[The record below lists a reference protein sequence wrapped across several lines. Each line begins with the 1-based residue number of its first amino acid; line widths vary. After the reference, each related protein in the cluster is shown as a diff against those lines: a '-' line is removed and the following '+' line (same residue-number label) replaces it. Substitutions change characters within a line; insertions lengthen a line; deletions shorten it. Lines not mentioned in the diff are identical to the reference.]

1 MKFVFALWMLC
12 SEDGESI
19 KQRTPMELAA
29 GHCIVG
35 WLGMIAT
42 DMTACTEKKGAGGCG
57 S

>member
-42 DMTACTEKKGAGGCG
+42 DMTACTEKKGAGGRG